1 MGRVEQWLACLLPDP
16 ASPGS
21 LPSVDEIFSK
31 GTIVDVAEVNQH
43 HSLEESRQWLENAD
57 GTNLALTSGKILLQK
72 YP

>member
-43 HSLEESRQWLENAD
+43 HSFEESRLWLENAD
-57 GTNLALTSGKILLQK
+57 GTNLALASGKILL
-72 YP
+72 